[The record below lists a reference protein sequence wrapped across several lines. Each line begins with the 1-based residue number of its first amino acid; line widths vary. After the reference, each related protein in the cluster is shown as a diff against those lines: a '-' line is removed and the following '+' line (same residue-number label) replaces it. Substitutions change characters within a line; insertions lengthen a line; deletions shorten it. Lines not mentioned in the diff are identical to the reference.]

1 MRGWAAYL
9 AGLNNLEVL
18 SLSKAKITDAGMMHL
33 RRIPGLKDLRL
44 DGTKVSNASM
54 DSLKGM
60 VALKNLDLSD
70 ALFSWAGTAE
80 LHHLLPGTV
89 IHNSPLYYSPGGS

>member
-1 MRGWAAYL
+1 
-9 AGLNNLEVL
+9 
-18 SLSKAKITDAGMMHL
+18 MMHL

-60 VALKNLDLSD
+60 VALKDLDLSD
-70 ALFSWAGTAE
+70 TLFSWAGTAE

-89 IHNSPLYYSPGGS
+89 IHNSPLYYSPGLLNRNVYADLNLQLLGRPSSVRPDL